1 MIQLQNAM
9 RKVFT
14 MTKPSLNASSPLS
27 HRISLSSSSLF
38 VNRNYDP
45 KPQMRYMHVE
55 SRIKELGFD
64 LPKVAIPARGTY
76 RVVQRSGNILYLS
89 GHIPQKKDGSL
100 ITGKI

>member
-1 MIQLQNAM
+1 MINLQNAM

-14 MTKPSLNASSPLS
+14 VTKPHLNVRSPLS
-27 HRISLSSSSLF
+27 HSIPLFSPSLF
-38 VNRNYDP
+38 GNGNYEP
-45 KPQMRYMHVE
+45 HSQMRYVHVE
-55 SRIKELGFD
+55 SRIKDLGFD